1 MLIQVA
7 LVARE
12 KIEKEGVISILYMDT
27 KRNMHQKVIKFD
39 DLSEHISYQLL
50 PRVRV
55 GRIKKKAGNQNIWE
69 STEPL

>member
-27 KRNMHQKVIKFD
+27 KGICIK
-39 DLSEHISYQLL
+39 
-50 PRVRV
+50 R
-55 GRIKKKAGNQNIWE
+55 
-69 STEPL
+69 